1 MTVLQLQLCWP
12 VILMHVS
19 PNDPGALL
27 RHDRTKLY
35 EGKLAA
41 LSAIKDALQKEN
53 EQLREAAST
62 RSGVGGGDGGYS
74 DDKEAREMLGTSALA
89 G

>member
-12 VILMHVS
+12 VILRHVS
-19 PNDPGALL
+19 PNDPGALPC
-27 RHDRTKLY
+27 HVRTKLY

-62 RSGVGGGDGGYS
+62 RSGGGVGGGGDS
-74 DDKEAREMLGTSALA
+74 DDKEAREMLGTRALA
-89 G
+89 E